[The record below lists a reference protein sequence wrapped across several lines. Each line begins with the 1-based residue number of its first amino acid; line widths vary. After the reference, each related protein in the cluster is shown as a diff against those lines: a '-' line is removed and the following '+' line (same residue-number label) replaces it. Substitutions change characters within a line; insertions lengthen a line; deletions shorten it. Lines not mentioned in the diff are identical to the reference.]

1 MQPAI
6 RVLQALGGMMV
17 QLAILEPLALQVLQV
32 QMVLVV
38 PLEILELLV
47 A

>member
-1 MQPAI
+1 
-6 RVLQALGGMMV
+6 MMV